1 VTLPILAPVLGILGL
16 LMAFVVYRHVV
27 AQPAGSGAMTEI
39 ADAIEDG
46 AMAFLRKEYSILV
59 WFIVIVAILLSL
71 GIGSRTALAF
81 VSGAI
86 CSMLAGFIGMKA
98 ATKANVRTAQAAR
111 TVGRDK
117 ALAVAFF
124 GGSVMGLTIA
134 ALGILAW
141 ASSSSAGRSRSSSA
155 ASPWAPRRSRSSP
168 EWAEGSTRS
177 RPTSAPTSSARSR
190 RASPRTTRAIPPSS
204 PTTSATTWATSPA
217 WAPTSSSPTSAPSW
231 PPSPSAR
238 RCRTRSR

>member
-1 VTLPILAPVLGILGL
+1 MTLLALAPVLGLLGL
-16 LMAFVVYRHVV
+16 LMAFVVYRYVV

-39 ADAIEDG
+39 AGAIEDG

-59 WFIVIVAILLSL
+59 WFIVVVAVLLSL

-81 VSGAI
+81 ISGAV

-134 ALGILAW
+134 ALGILGLGLFFLRWQDPVIISGFAMG
-141 ASSSSAGRSRSSSA
+141 ASSIALFARVGGGIYTKSADVGADLVGKIEAGIPEDDPRSEE
-155 ASPWAPRRSRSSP
+155 RRVGK
-168 EWAEGSTRS
+168 E
-177 RPTSAPTSSARSR
+177 
-190 RASPRTTRAIPPSS
+190 
-204 PTTSATTWATSPA
+204 
-217 WAPTSSSPTSAPSW
+217 
-231 PPSPSAR
+231 
-238 RCRTRSR
+238 CRL